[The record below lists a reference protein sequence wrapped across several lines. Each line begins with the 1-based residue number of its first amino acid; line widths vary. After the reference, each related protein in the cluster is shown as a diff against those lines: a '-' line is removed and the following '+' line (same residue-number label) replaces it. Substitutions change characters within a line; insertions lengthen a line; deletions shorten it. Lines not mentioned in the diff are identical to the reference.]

1 MNRFASLLLLP
12 AALLALP
19 LVALADDDDDDD
31 GRRGYYQ
38 YQRASKQ
45 TYYDGNCKIEQKF
58 KKNGQ
63 YQEKR
68 KCKGPSYSAYQPAP
82 LLVPAPIYYAPA
94 PGITINGSFTFP
106 R

>member
-1 MNRFASLLLLP
+1 MNRLASLFLLP

-19 LVALADDDDDDD
+19 LVASADDDDD
-31 GRRGYYQ
+31 RRGHGKH
-38 YQRASKQ
+38 QRSSKQ
-45 TYYDGNCKIEQKF
+45 TYYDGNCKVEQKI

-63 YQEKR
+63 YEEKR

-82 LLVPAPIYYAPA
+82 VLVPAPIYYAPS
-94 PGITINGSFTFP
+94 PGITINGSFTLP